1 VADLRVLVTGGA
13 GFIGSHLVDK
23 LVEKGCRVTV
33 LDNLSNGRLSN
44 IENHLSNG
52 NVVLVEG
59 DILDQKTVTKAVTD
73 CDAVVHLAAI
83 VSVPFSVVNPKLT
96 YEVNVYGTKLLLDQ
110 CVANKVKKFVLAS
123 SCAVYGEPNYLPTNE
138 LHPTNPLSP
147 YAESKLEAERT
158 CLKNYGTI
166 ELKPVVLRLFNVY
179 GPRQAQ
185 NGYASVISS
194 FAERL
199 TTKMPLIIHGDGL
212 QTRDFVHVTDVTEAI
227 WLALN
232 KPCVEGVFNVAS
244 GKPVKIRQLAQVMAK
259 LVGIENPRMIFE
271 KPRKG
276 DIRNSY
282 GDFSKAK
289 KTLGYTP
296 RKRLREGLSELLKN
310 IEVKNN
316 ITTQEATVF

>member
-1 VADLRVLVTGGA
+1 MADLRVLVTGGA
-13 GFIGSHLVDK
+13 GFIGSHVVDK
-23 LVEKGCRVTV
+23 LVENGCRVTV
-33 LDNLSNGRLSN
+33 LDNLSNGGLSN
-44 IENHLSNG
+44 IENHLLDR
-52 NVVLVEG
+52 NVVFVEG
-59 DILDQKTVTKAVTD
+59 DILDLETVRKVVVD
-73 CDAVVHLAAI
+73 CEAVVHLAAI

-110 CVANKVKKFVLAS
+110 CVANKVKKFILVS
-123 SCAVYGEPNYLPTNE
+123 SCAVYGEPSYVPTNE

-147 YAESKLEAERT
+147 YAESKLEAERA
-158 CLKNYGTI
+158 CLKNYDTT

-199 TTKMPLIIHGDGL
+199 MTKTPLIIHGDGL

-232 KPCVEGVFNVAS
+232 KPDVEGVFNIAS
-244 GKPVKIRQLAQVMAK
+244 GKPVKIRQLAHVMAEI
-259 LVGIENPRMIFE
+259 VDIENPRMIFE

-289 KTLGYTP
+289 RTLGYTP
-296 RKRLREGLSELLKN
+296 RKRLREGLGELLEN
-310 IEVKNN
+310 IEVKSDLVA
-316 ITTQEATVF
+316 QEAAVF